1 MLNKTWQNQITLH
14 CLFKVISLK
23 ENICLGP
30 LTSTLMATDHWDTF
44 WLPRFRNP
52 SQLPPPDVP
61 EFSSSVR
68 NSLACK
74 STTSLLWL
82 CQSCS
87 ASLLFLPAGLYLC
100 LWQPVPDG
108 PGNCLQ
114 MFLSQQYLNTQL
126 SRLFSLLL
134 FFLSGDVF
142 STITVRF
149 FCCTRFLSLPSFLFD
164 TYKPENWR
172 SAGLEY
178 WHEIW
183 EFGSSE

>member
-1 MLNKTWQNQITLH
+1 
-14 CLFKVISLK
+14 
-23 ENICLGP
+23 
-30 LTSTLMATDHWDTF
+30 MATDHWDTF

-87 ASLLFLPAGLYLC
+87 ASLLFLLAVLYLC
-100 LWQPVPDG
+100 LWQPVLDG

-114 MFLSQQYLNTQL
+114 MFLSLQYLTP
-126 SRLFSLLL
+126 SSHVY
-134 FFLSGDVF
+134 FLSCF
-142 STITVRF
+142 SSCLGMCFLQSQFGI
-149 FCCTRFLSLPSFLFD
+149 CCIRFLSLPSFLFD

-183 EFGSSE
+183 EFSHLSRCWF